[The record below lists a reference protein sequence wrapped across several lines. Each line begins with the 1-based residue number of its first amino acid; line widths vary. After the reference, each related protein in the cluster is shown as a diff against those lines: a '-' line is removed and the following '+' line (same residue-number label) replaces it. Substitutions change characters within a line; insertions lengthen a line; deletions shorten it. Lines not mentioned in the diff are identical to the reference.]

1 MHKNL
6 HLFYVT
12 ETAFKV
18 RGTRPTLNK
27 VLVGWNAVMEIF
39 FSLNAAA
46 GLGAV
51 FLLPQGVAADSHD
64 ELFKVAPMNLGARRV
79 QQAQF
84 AWYIHR

>member
-1 MHKNL
+1 
-6 HLFYVT
+6 
-12 ETAFKV
+12 
-18 RGTRPTLNK
+18 
-27 VLVGWNAVMEIF
+27 MEIF